1 MPGKQGAEAVL
12 NERIAGRWCEAS
24 YERARTPSSS
34 NRGVR
39 AVERTEGVGWP
50 VGWLL
55 SSRWSFS
62 ANFSLL
68 FLESL
73 RYDPSGIVALGAYH
87 LPT

>member
-39 AVERTEGVGWP
+39 AVERTEGVGWL
-50 VGWLL
+50 VGWLVG
-55 SSRWSFS
+55 RSFS